1 MFHYLDE
8 LTYMLVPGNEE
19 YHMTHY
25 LDELTYMLVPGNEEY
40 HMTIVHVHV
49 HIHTTDI
56 LHCKKQ
62 VL

>member
-1 MFHYLDE
+1 MF
-8 LTYMLVPGNEE
+8 
-19 YHMTHY
+19 HY

-62 VL
+62 VF